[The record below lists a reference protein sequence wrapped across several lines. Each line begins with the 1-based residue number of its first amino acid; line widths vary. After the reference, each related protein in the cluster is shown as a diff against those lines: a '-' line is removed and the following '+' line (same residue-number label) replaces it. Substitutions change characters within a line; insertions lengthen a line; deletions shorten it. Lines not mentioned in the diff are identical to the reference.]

1 MNREEIK
8 AIQEAIKSEDL
19 SWTAEEN
26 FLTKLSSEEQ
36 KKYLGYTP
44 GPDEPTLEEQEKQS
58 VENYKAF
65 LSSAVKSKA
74 YRAPSAVDWRNKN
87 GKNYVTDVKNQGGC
101 GSCVAFGT
109 LAAVESKVKIQRGH
123 DTDIDLSEAHL
134 FYCIARS
141 QGRRCGG
148 DNGGWWP
155 KPSMDACKD
164 DGVTDDECYPYVAGD
179 QNCSDLSSDYK
190 SRLTKITGYQ
200 KLTSINKIK
209 EWIADEGP
217 VQACFTVYNDFFAYD
232 GGVYK
237 KSADATVSGGHC
249 VCLIGYDDSQQ
260 CWIAKNSWGTG
271 WGTNGYFKI
280 GYGQCGIDAS
290 EYGVKGIL
298 ETRWIKGKKVVGLWA
313 HKNNR
318 NAHVYLSDI
327 GWKKISNANDDGFI
341 NTVSQLAS
349 AKTNNSN
356 VNVYLDKDEITT
368 LYVF

>member
-1 MNREEIK
+1 MNKKDIH
-8 AIQEAIKSEDL
+8 AIQEAIKSDDL
-19 SWTAEEN
+19 NWTAKEN
-26 FLTKLSSEEQ
+26 FLTKLSNEEQ

-44 GPDEPTLEEQEKQS
+44 GPGEPSLEEREKMS

-65 LSSAVKSKA
+65 LSSSVKAEA
-74 YRAPSAVDWRNKN
+74 YRAPSSIDWRSKD
-87 GKNYVTDVKNQGGC
+87 GKNYVTGVKNQGGC

-109 LAAVESKVKIQRGH
+109 LAAVESKLKIQRGH

-148 DNGGWWP
+148 SSGGWWP
-155 KPSMDACKD
+155 EPAMVACRD
-164 DGVTDDECYPYVAGD
+164 EGVTDEHCYTYTAGD
-179 QNCSDLSSDYK
+179 QNCTGLSSSYSDHI
-190 SRLTKITGYQ
+190 TKITGYK
-200 KLTSINKIK
+200 KLTSINAIK

-217 VQACFTVYNDFFAYD
+217 VQACFTVYNDFYAYNS
-232 GGVYK
+232 GVYR
-237 KSADATVSGGHC
+237 KSSGADRVGGHC

-260 CWIAKNSWGTG
+260 CWIAKNSWGSG
-271 WGTNGYFKI
+271 WGDNGYFRI
-280 GYGQCGIDAS
+280 GYGQCGIDS
-290 EYGVKGIL
+290 DEYGVEGIL
-298 ETRWIKGKKVVGLWA
+298 ETRWIKGKKVVGMWA
-313 HKNNR
+313 NESER
-318 NAHVYLSDI
+318 NAWAYLSDT

-341 NTVSQLAS
+341 NSVSQLAS